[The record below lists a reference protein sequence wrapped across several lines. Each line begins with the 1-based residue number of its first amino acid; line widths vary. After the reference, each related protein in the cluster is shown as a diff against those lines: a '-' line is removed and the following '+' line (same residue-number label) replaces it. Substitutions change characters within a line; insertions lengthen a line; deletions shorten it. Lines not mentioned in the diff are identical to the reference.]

1 MQWIVLGLIRKMR
14 IDHEQL
20 SIFLLLM
27 LCVILHSIQAAP
39 HQLGLHQHHGQDDR
53 EDVGEC
59 CYSSIVFLFLYIL
72 YIPAY
77 YYPVE
82 RKLYKLLL

>member
-14 IDHEQL
+14 IDHEQ

-27 LCVILHSIQAAP
+27 LFLILHSIRAAP

-59 CYSSIVFLFLYIL
+59 CSLLFPLSLVSFYIYSG
-72 YIPAY
+72 
-77 YYPVE
+77 
-82 RKLYKLLL
+82 LLLSGRAEVV